1 MPDEAELRNDLKK
14 LLSSQ
19 RLAVLAT
26 QEEIHP
32 YLSLVAFAETDDLK
46 VILFA
51 TTRSTRKYA
60 NMLSDSGVAL
70 LVDNR
75 SNEVADV
82 HDAVAVTIMGK
93 ATEVLPV
100 ERRFMEEIYLAKLPH
115 MKDFLADPTTALV
128 RVDVETYYMVS
139 QFQNVEVLDL
149 RS

>member
-14 LLSSQ
+14 LLDSQ

-51 TTRSTRKYA
+51 TTRDTRKYS
-60 NMLSDSGVAL
+60 NMLSKSGVAL

-75 SNEVADV
+75 SNEKADLS
-82 HDAVAVTIMGK
+82 HGVAVTILGK
-93 ATEVLPV
+93 ATEVLQDDKGPL
-100 ERRFMEEIYLAKLPH
+100 EEIYLAKLPH
-115 MKDFLADPTTALV
+115 MKDFLAESSTALV
-128 RVDVETYYMVS
+128 RADVETYYMVS
-139 QFQNVEVLDL
+139 QFQNVTALNL
-149 RS
+149 KS